1 MKINLTL
8 KGKSLAD
15 GKRHKVIYQ
24 VSCPKEPQKQIETDL
39 AVTKSLWLNKK
50 KNVSKTHPN
59 WDIINEQLNKYKADA
74 ERLMLQYDLGKLTL
88 RGVYDKLKGDNDGS
102 TVDSFI
108 ETWAKKNKDPKTYSN
123 YKDSLSRFKS
133 IVGIKGELKFSEV
146 NRSLINKF
154 HRLGNKK
161 IGNDWSTATA
171 QTYLGTIKTICTA
184 AFDEEI
190 IENPIPFKKQYK
202 WRQFKRKD
210 NYAPTNVEI
219 HKLITNIKN
228 IRHWQSVAIWLL
240 GFTCRGLYPQ
250 DICDFSDEKLL
261 NKKLESMEDFFL
273 GGEVYIDHYRGKNV
287 SPMFVRLFPVTL
299 SLIRRLKFSLIY
311 TDVDETIGGK
321 PIVTSIDNRIN
332 LVKYDRVEY
341 AMKHKQFW
349 RKFTDNFAKM
359 GNKEINLL
367 TPRKAFIQVAN
378 DIREI
383 GYQNAQKL
391 AGQRLPG
398 VANKFYLKYKKF
410 DTITEIDEMHWKV
423 LEKFKVD
430 LLFNSLVNK
439 LDDLTEG
446 KVPKWVLM
454 NGGVHKVGRKY
465 KILTGSENNL
475 ENADMD
481 RKYIKYFIP
490 TKEWE
495 LERELDEYDRRLKNY
510 EKLHN
515 NLQKI
520 DIAEHILKSLERDMD
535 DLKKSR
541 KVRSISDAT
550 KLLKR
555 A

>member
-15 GKRHKVIYQ
+15 NKRHKVIYQ

-108 ETWAKKNKDPKTYSN
+108 ETWAKKNKDSKTYSN
-123 YKDSLSRFKS
+123 YRDSLSRFKS
-133 IVGIKGELKFSEV
+133 IVGVKGELKFSEI

-161 IGNDWSTATA
+161 IGNEWSTATA

-184 AFDEEI
+184 AYDEEI
-190 IENPIPFKKQYK
+190 IENPIPFKKEYK

-210 NYAPTNVEI
+210 NYAPTNEEI
-219 HKLITNIKN
+219 YKLISNIKN

-250 DICDFSDEKLL
+250 DICDFDDEKLL

-287 SPMFVRLFPVTL
+287 SPMFVRLFPITL
-299 SLIRRLKFSLIY
+299 SIIRRLKFSLIY
-311 TDVDETIGGK
+311 TDLNETIGGK

-341 AMKHKQFW
+341 AKKHKQFW

-359 GNKEINLL
+359 GNKKINLL

-378 DIREI
+378 DITEI
-383 GYQNAQKL
+383 GYVNSQKL
-391 AGQRLPG
+391 TGHKLQG
-398 VANKFYLKYKKF
+398 VASKFYLNYKKF

-423 LEKFKVD
+423 LEKFKVNF
-430 LLFNSLVNK
+430 LFDKLINK

-465 KILTGSENNL
+465 KILTGVNNEL
-475 ENADMD
+475 FDADMES
-481 RKYIKYFIP
+481 KFIKYFIP

-495 LERELDEYDRRLKNY
+495 MERELDDYDKKKKNY
-510 EKLHN
+510 EKLIN
-515 NLQKI
+515 YKI
-520 DIAEHILKSLERDMD
+520 PQYLLKELEKDMN
-535 DLKKSR
+535 DLKESR

>member
-8 KGKSLAD
+8 KGKPLAD
-15 GKRHKVIYQ
+15 NKRHKVIYQ

-59 WDIINEQLNKYKADA
+59 WDIINEQLNKYKAES

-108 ETWAKKNKDPKTYSN
+108 ETWAKKNKDSKTYSN
-123 YKDSLSRFKS
+123 YRDSLSRFKS
-133 IVGIKGELKFSEV
+133 IVGVKGELKFSEI

-161 IGNDWSTATA
+161 IGNEWSTATA

-184 AFDEEI
+184 AYDEEI
-190 IENPIPFKKQYK
+190 IENPIPFKKEYK

-210 NYAPTNVEI
+210 NYAPTFEEI
-219 HKLITNIKN
+219 HKLISNIKN

-250 DICDFSDEKLL
+250 DICDFDDEKLL

-273 GGEVYIDHYRGKNV
+273 GGEIYVDHYRGKNV
-287 SPMFVRLFPVTL
+287 SPMFVRLFPITL
-299 SLIRRLKFSLIY
+299 SIIRRLKFSLIY
-311 TDVDETIGGK
+311 TDLNETIGGK

-332 LVKYDRVEY
+332 LVKYDRVQY
-341 AMKHKQFW
+341 AKKHKQFW

-359 GNKEINLL
+359 GNKKINLL

-378 DIREI
+378 DITEI
-383 GYQNAQKL
+383 GYVNSQKL
-391 AGQRLPG
+391 TGHKLQG
-398 VANKFYLKYKKF
+398 VASKFYLNYKKF

-423 LEKFKVD
+423 LERFKVD
-430 LLFNSLVNK
+430 VLFNSLVNK

-465 KILTGSENNL
+465 KILTGVNNEL
-475 ENADMD
+475 VDADMES
-481 RKYIKYFIP
+481 KFIKYFIP

-495 LERELDEYDRRLKNY
+495 MERELDDYDKKKKNY
-510 EKLHN
+510 EKLKN
-515 NLQKI
+515 YKI
-520 DIAEHILKSLERDMD
+520 PQYLLEELEKDMN
-535 DLKKSR
+535 DLKESR
-541 KVRSISDAT
+541 KVRSIEDAQ